1 MTVCALHVFVPV
13 DNSVIFGEA
22 WSTLDIFQGDIFV
35 SRLDGCDDS
44 SSCVIYIVAIDR
56 HRFLTYQIARG
67 INTFLWRKID
77 FFLKHFRSNILR
89 KEEKLEKSR
98 SFFFYGCHRC
108 FVFRFSR
115 VVLGWSTDARN
126 GGENG
131 WNVSHAISSR
141 AKSCFTRKLEY

>member
-98 SFFFYGCHRC
+98 SFFFMDVIDVSF
-108 FVFRFSR
+108 FVFPEAFWDGPRM
-115 VVLGWSTDARN
+115 
-126 GGENG
+126 
-131 WNVSHAISSR
+131 
-141 AKSCFTRKLEY
+141 LETAGKMVGT